1 MNDNAPY
8 YHVFDVD
15 AATLMQKDDDHY
27 DLWMLMDIPIFS
39 LPTKDCK
46 ANKRDGVCGE
56 VDDYFDFPEWK
67 DDTTPAVNTQ
77 QIAQQLFTHVNWIRD
92 DPDDWA
98 DTFSNI

>member
-77 QIAQQLFTHVNWIRD
+77 
-92 DPDDWA
+92 
-98 DTFSNI
+98 